1 MLDPSIGEF
10 VLTDPNM
17 KIPARG
23 KIYSVN
29 EGNESQFDD
38 AVKEYIKEKKYPTV
52 GALFTLF
59 FLIISAFHRHGL
71 HVRRLAGS
79 AEAPGA

>member
-17 KIPARG
+17 KIPTRG

-38 AVKEYIKEKKYPTV
+38 AVKEYIKEKKYPSV
-52 GALFTLF
+52 SVFLLFT
-59 FLIISAFHRHGL
+59 RHSL
-71 HVRRLAGS
+71 LNTQFTKHTV
-79 AEAPGA
+79 

>member
-38 AVKEYIKEKKYPTV
+38 AVKEYIKEKKYPSV
-52 GALFTLF
+52 
-59 FLIISAFHRHGL
+59 S
-71 HVRRLAGS
+71 
-79 AEAPGA
+79 

>member
-17 KIPARG
+17 RIPARG

-29 EGNESQFDD
+29 EGNESQFDE
-38 AVKEYIKEKKYPTV
+38 AVKEYIKEKKYPSV
-52 GALFTLF
+52 SLF
-59 FLIISAFHRHGL
+59 I
-71 HVRRLAGS
+71 VRT
-79 AEAPGA
+79 